1 MVRMISLCKILPNR
15 NSSNLS
21 SNDFCLVSKDVSSNV
36 NEVKLVLFEKQ
47 KESHDITTK
56 GKWIASN
63 TYFTYFNFMDDYV
76 LFSVDELQN
85 DEW

>member
-1 MVRMISLCKILPNR
+1 MVRMISLCKNSPEK

-21 SNDFCLVSKDVSSNV
+21 STDFSLVSKDVSSNV
-36 NEVKLVLFEKQ
+36 NEVKRVIFEKQ
-47 KESHDITTK
+47 KESHDITIK

-63 TYFTYFNFMDDYV
+63 TYFTHVNFLDDYV
-76 LFSVDELQN
+76 LFSVEELQN